1 MADAQR
7 PDVLIV
13 ARANHYGLTRDAAIL
28 ERALGGAG
36 IRAARAATRGLS
48 LVEAA
53 LGRRRAR
60 VVLHVERA
68 HRRWLGAGEENW
80 LMPNQERFPRRHLGR
95 LARVDRVLAK
105 TRHAEAIFR
114 DTAARSVIHTGFTS
128 EDRHD
133 PTVTKDWLRFFH
145 MAGGNTL
152 KGTEALIELWAR
164 HPEWPELALRQKPEQ
179 APKSLPANVTLYA
192 DYMADG
198 ALRALQNTC
207 GIHLCP
213 SQSEGWGHHIV
224 EAMSTGA
231 VTLTTD
237 APPMNE
243 LVSADCGVLVAA
255 SGSEPR
261 HLGRRFYVDP
271 AALERAVQK
280 LIDMPA
286 EDKARHG
293 AAGRARYRE
302 IDQAFAERL
311 AALFRP

>member
-1 MADAQR
+1 MAEAQR

-13 ARANHYGLTRDAAIL
+13 ARANNYGLTRDTAIL
-28 ERALGGAG
+28 ERALGDAG
-36 IRAARAATRGLS
+36 IRASRAATRERS
-48 LVEAA
+48 LLEAA

-60 VVLHVERA
+60 VILHIERV

-80 LMPNQERFPRRHLGR
+80 LIPNQERFPRRHLGR
-95 LARVDRVLAK
+95 LARIDRVLAK

-114 DTAARSVIHTGFTS
+114 DTAARSVVHTGFTS
-128 EDRHD
+128 EDRYD
-133 PTVTKDWLRFFH
+133 SSVTKDWLRFFH

-152 KGTEALIELWAR
+152 KGTEALIDLWAR

-179 APKSLPANVTLYA
+179 APESLPANVTLYA
-192 DYMADG
+192 DYLADDE
-198 ALRALQNTC
+198 LRALQNAC

-243 LVSADCGVLVAA
+243 LVTTDCGVLVAA
-255 SGSEPR
+255 NGSEPR
-261 HLGRRFYVDP
+261 HLGRRFFVDP
-271 AALERAVQK
+271 TALEQAVK
-280 LIDMPA
+280 GLIDMPA
-286 EDKARHG
+286 EDKAQLG
-293 AAGRARYRE
+293 DAARARYRE
-302 IDQAFAERL
+302 IGRAFDERL
-311 AALFRP
+311 ASLFRP

>member
-13 ARANHYGLTRDAAIL
+13 ARANNYGLTRDSTIL
-28 ERALGGAG
+28 QRALAATG
-36 IRAARAATRGLS
+36 IRAECVATRQRS
-48 LVEAA
+48 LLEAA

-60 VVLHVERA
+60 VVLHVERV

-80 LMPNQERFPRRHLGR
+80 LVPNQERFPRRHLGR
-95 LARVDRVLAK
+95 LARIDRVLAK
-105 TRHAEAIFR
+105 TRHAEIIFR

-133 PTVTKDWLRFFH
+133 PSVTKEWMRFFH

-152 KGTEALIELWAR
+152 KGTEALIDLWAR

-179 APKSLPANVTLYA
+179 VTGSLPANVMLYG

-198 ALRALQNTC
+198 ELRTLQNHC
-207 GIHLCP
+207 GVHLCP
-213 SQSEGWGHHIV
+213 SQAEGWGHHIV

-243 LVSADCGVLVAA
+243 LVNADCGMLVAA
-255 SGSEPR
+255 QGSEPR
-261 HLGRRFYVDP
+261 HLGRRFFVDP
-271 AALERAVQK
+271 AALERTVQA

-286 EDKARHG
+286 DAKARLG
-293 AAGRARYRE
+293 DAARARYRE
-302 IDQAFAERL
+302 IDQAFGERL
-311 AALFRP
+311 ASQFRP